1 MALLSIIWIDPL
13 IKFKILKDKT
23 RFIIVFTVYSLL

>member
-13 IKFKILKDKT
+13 MEFKMLKDKT
-23 RFIIVFTVYSLL
+23 RFIIVFIVYSLL